1 MLSKILT
8 RGTRIGRTA
17 LVVAA
22 LIGVAHP
29 QPAAA
34 QGIVFPTPSR
44 YYWSFA
50 VKFVCGLQ
58 PPLTTAA
65 GQQGLGEPV
74 VKPGNYATEI
84 NIHNYTYR
92 EVPLRKKIVLLVRD
106 TQPIGREPDSQGP
119 MAYDHITLKPDWAT
133 MDDCNRIWQLLNPN
147 APALPAIMPLMV
159 GYLVI
164 ISPIDLDVD
173 AVYTAEVPGRL
184 EANQNP
190 TGISIDVER
199 VNGKRAH
206 IPDALLPP
214 GS

>member
-1 MLSKILT
+1 MLSDIFT
-8 RGTRIGRTA
+8 RGARIGR
-17 LVVAA
+17 AA
-22 LIGVAHP
+22 LLMAVLAGAVEV

-34 QGIVFPTPSR
+34 QTGPVFPTASR
-44 YYWSFA
+44 YYWSYA
-50 VKFVCGLQ
+50 AKFVCGLQ
-58 PPLTTAA
+58 PPLQTAA

-84 NIHNYTYR
+84 NIHNYMYR
-92 EVPLRKKIVLLVRD
+92 EVPLRKKVVLLVKD
-106 TQPIGREPDSQGP
+106 TQPIGREPESQGP
-119 MAYDHITLKPDWAT
+119 TAFDRIVLKPDWAT

-147 APALPAIMPLMV
+147 AQLPAVMPLMV

-164 ISPIDLDVD
+164 ISPVDLDVD
-173 AVYTAEVPGRL
+173 AVYTAQVPGRV
-184 EANQNP
+184 EAGKEP

-199 VNGKRAH
+199 VTGKRTF